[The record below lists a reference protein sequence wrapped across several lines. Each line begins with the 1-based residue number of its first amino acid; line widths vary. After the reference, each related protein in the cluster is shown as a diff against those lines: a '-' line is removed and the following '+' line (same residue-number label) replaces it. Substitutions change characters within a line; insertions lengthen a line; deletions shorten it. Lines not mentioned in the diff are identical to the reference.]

1 MNKLTSNI
9 LLVFFLAG
17 LITACSEEQQTA
29 EQEELVKTVNVETT
43 VIEPQLFQR
52 YLRLVGTVE
61 SANDVRISS
70 EVSGRI
76 EEYFIEKGKQV
87 QKGEPILKIDDDKLL
102 QEKASLEAQTEQ
114 AKEQYERLKRVFD
127 QDSIGSEI
135 DIINAR
141 AAYRQNQSALESI
154 KVDLQNTTVSAPF
167 DAILEDRLMEVG
179 ELTSP
184 GTPLVRL
191 IGANNLKIVAGVPSR
206 YSDVIETGDQAQVWF
221 DFQDSDTLDLSIN
234 YTAQSIDQQAR
245 TFQVEMILPRNTAN
259 YKVDMI
265 ANVRLKTYEQVNAV
279 VIGEEYVYQ
288 KNQQMVVYT
297 VSENGD
303 GERIASEK
311 IVKMGPSY
319 QNHVIIQQ
327 GLTPGDELITVGS
340 SFLQDSMRI
349 NVVGSTSNAEFAQR
363 N

>member
-1 MNKLTSNI
+1 MN
-9 LLVFFLAG
+9 AG
-17 LITACSEEQQTA
+17 
-29 EQEELVKTVNVETT
+29 
-43 VIEPQLFQR
+43 
-52 YLRLVGTVE
+52 
-61 SANDVRISS
+61 
-70 EVSGRI
+70 
-76 EEYFIEKGKQV
+76 
-87 QKGEPILKIDDDKLL
+87 
-102 QEKASLEAQTEQ
+102 KARLEAQTEQ

-141 AAYRQNQSALESI
+141 ASYRQSQSALESI
-154 KVDLQNTTVSAPF
+154 KVDLENTTVNAPF

-191 IGANNLKIVAGVPSR
+191 IGADNLKIIAGVPSR
-206 YSDVIETGDQAQVWF
+206 YSDVIQTGDQAQVWF

-234 YTAQSIDQQAR
+234 YVAQSIDQQAR
-245 TFQVEMILPRNTAN
+245 TFRVEMILPRNTAN

-265 ANVRLKTYEQVNAV
+265 ANVRLKTYEQDNAV

-297 VSENGD
+297 VSENSA

-311 IVKMGPSY
+311 IVKMGPSF
-319 QNHVIIQQ
+319 QNNVIIQQ

-349 NVVGSTSNAEFAQR
+349 NVVGNTSNAEFAQR